1 MDKKPEQPK
10 LFEVKHDNKV
20 LTEEEIKN
28 SADKK
33 TGQLKFLS
41 PEFELKAM
49 IKAEMEPVLESNK
62 ILTETSGRLLG
73 AFEKAIP
80 HFQNKMMGNE
90 DEAYLAYADNP
101 EQADVVRVSSDS
113 IPADAVYTMISAELA
128 HAFGCKSCYV
138 SYLLK
143 DLNLWNDNRYAKDV
157 SVGFNIKSKKF
168 NTIKKF
174 RPAILDEV
182 YKKMPEMFNSDKFH
196 GFTEKRQ
203 AQYLEIFKT
212 MEFYRS

>member
-10 LFEVKHDNKV
+10 LFELKQENKI

-33 TGQLKFLS
+33 TGQLKFIS
-41 PEFELKAM
+41 PELELKAM
-49 IKAEMEPVLESNK
+49 IREEMEPVIEANK
-62 ILTETSGRLLG
+62 LLSEKSDRLLG

-101 EQADVVRVSSDS
+101 EQADVVRVSSDK

-128 HAFGCKSCYV
+128 SAFGCKSCYV

-143 DLNLWNDNRYAKDV
+143 DLNLWNDNKYTKDEKI
-157 SVGFNIKSKKF
+157 SVNNK
-168 NTIKKF
+168 IKKF
-174 RPAILDEV
+174 RPAILNEV
-182 YKKMPEMFNSDKFH
+182 YKQLPDLLNSNKFH
-196 GFTEKRQ
+196 LFTENRKNI
-203 AQYLEIFKT
+203 YIKIYET
-212 MEFYRS
+212 MKFYRS